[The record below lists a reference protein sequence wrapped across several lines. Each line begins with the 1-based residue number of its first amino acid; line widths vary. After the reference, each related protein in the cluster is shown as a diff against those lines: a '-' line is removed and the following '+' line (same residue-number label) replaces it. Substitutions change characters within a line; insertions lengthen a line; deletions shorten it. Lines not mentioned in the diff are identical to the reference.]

1 MIILADKVMRCTVA
15 VGTVLAIASA
25 RPVQAAP
32 AASGTPALVARA
44 VAAYTT
50 DVRGVIGMQR
60 HFSTVINGGPVHHTE
75 LSDSG
80 LLLNNGVYAGIRYYK
95 ISDDGSAFST
105 AKIAQRNSQTN
116 SDWAAGKVFFKEPYD
131 RHYVADYSFRQPTTE
146 AFCGTAAAVAFS
158 SSVKDTQH
166 GSGWMCID
174 QSTARITKLTYTPNA
189 FPPHA
194 SGGSVTETSGTALSG
209 TWYVTRIDETY
220 SGHALI
226 IHGSATFTG
235 IVDHFRRFPTTA
247 SGKAALTNGTI

>member
-1 MIILADKVMRCTVA
+1 MNICANR
-15 VGTVLAIASA
+15 
-25 RPVQAAP
+25 AAC
-32 AASGTPALVARA
+32 RA
-44 VAAYTT
+44 VAALVILAGFGTGAGQAAPITPATPSLVSRAVTAYTA
-50 DVRGVIGMQR
+50 DVRGIIGMQR

-80 LLLNNGVYAGIRYYK
+80 LLLNDGAYAGIRYYK
-95 ISDDGSAFST
+95 ISDDGTAFTT

-131 RHYVADYSFRQPTTE
+131 HRYVADYSFGQPTTE

-158 SSVKDTQH
+158 STIKDTQH

-174 QSTARITKLTYTPNA
+174 QSSARITKLTYTPNA

-194 SGGSVTETSGTALSG
+194 SSGSVTETSGTALSG
-209 TWYVTRIDETY
+209 MWYVTRIDETY
-220 SGHALI
+220 NGHALI

-235 IVDHFRRFPTTA
+235 VVDHFQRFSTA
-247 SGKAALTNGTI
+247 AAGQAALSSGTI